1 MNESL
6 RGIVLHTVKYNEKN
20 AVVRVYTDAHGIM
33 SFLLPQS
40 AGKVARMRRALFRE
54 LSLLEITTAIT
65 PNRDIFR
72 IIDARVS
79 EPLPMLYTNPVKNA
93 IALFL
98 TELLSRVIVEQEPNA
113 PLFSYIW
120 SAIKLLDALDDGI
133 ANFHICFLWNLGV
146 FLGIEP
152 DASTYSKGYAFDM
165 VNGVFIHGLPAHSH
179 FVTGDEAEE
188 VYRLSRMTF
197 ENMHHYRFSRAQ
209 RNRVLDLSLEYLSIH
224 NSSLGNLRSPEIL
237 RALFD

>member
-98 TELLSRVIVEQEPNA
+98 TELLSRVIVEREPSA
-113 PLFSYIW
+113 PLCS
-120 SAIKLLDALDDGI
+120 
-133 ANFHICFLWNLGV
+133 
-146 FLGIEP
+146 
-152 DASTYSKGYAFDM
+152 
-165 VNGVFIHGLPAHSH
+165 
-179 FVTGDEAEE
+179 
-188 VYRLSRMTF
+188 
-197 ENMHHYRFSRAQ
+197 
-209 RNRVLDLSLEYLSIH
+209 
-224 NSSLGNLRSPEIL
+224 
-237 RALFD
+237 